1 MNSKV
6 ICRCIMLIVVGLSLT
21 RSLGVDDLSLDLES
35 YIVEEDDNFIK
46 IISREEEY
54 NNFARSLLTDETT
67 RGYGLDYCL

>member
-1 MNSKV
+1 
-6 ICRCIMLIVVGLSLT
+6 MLIVVGLSLT
-21 RSLGVDDLSLDLES
+21 RSLGVDDLSLDLER